1 LNAGLV
7 RAFEQVKTY
16 IVFAMAT
23 TGKAALGLQFRFVH
37 HAVGF
42 VVYPIDPALG
52 DSIAWLVFHL
62 VFS

>member
-1 LNAGLV
+1 
-7 RAFEQVKTY
+7 VKTY